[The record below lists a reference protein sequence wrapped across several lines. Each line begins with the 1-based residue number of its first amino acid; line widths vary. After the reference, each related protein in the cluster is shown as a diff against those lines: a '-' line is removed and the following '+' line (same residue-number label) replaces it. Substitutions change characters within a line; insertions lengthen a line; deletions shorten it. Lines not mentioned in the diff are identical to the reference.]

1 MARTMIGNGKVIKY
15 AAYSMDMLYRDTTR
29 TSIGP

>member
-1 MARTMIGNGKVIKY
+1 MARTMIGNDNVIKY
-15 AAYSMDMLYRDTTR
+15 AAYSMNMLHRDTTR